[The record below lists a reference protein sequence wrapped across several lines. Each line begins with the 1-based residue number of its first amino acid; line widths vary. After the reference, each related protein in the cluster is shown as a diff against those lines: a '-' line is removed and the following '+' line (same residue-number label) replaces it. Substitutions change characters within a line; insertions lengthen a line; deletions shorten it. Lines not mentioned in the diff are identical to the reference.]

1 MQNSPL
7 HGCIREKCDKDIDR
21 KRKELHMCVGL
32 KDLVGTSVKWE
43 LKSPVGGD
51 VRRN

>member
-7 HGCIREKCDKDIDR
+7 HGCIREKCDKDMDR
-21 KRKELHMCVGL
+21 KRKELHMCVAL
-32 KDLVGTSVKWE
+32 KVSVVASGKWE
-43 LKSPVGGD
+43 VKSPVGGD